1 MKKKTLFT
9 MFASLGFVFCASL
22 VALNSKEPLSGVKGA
37 ETSTWRHYSAVQ
49 ATESSNGS
57 REYWT
62 DCIGGAPVFS
72 DPGVS
77 AIDATPSE
85 EFLSTLDSKDPR
97 YTAYAPNAFKSES
110 NFWRYFRIGAWG
122 SSDYDSGVVGV
133 AGNFSINYQ
142 LIVDAHELEYKYIYF
157 NVDAVSQDGSDE
169 IGSLVLYTTNTDAK
183 FTNGNGWDQ
192 INLPA
197 GITINVDN
205 FYGTYNGEYKD
216 GATIFTSEFR
226 NQSNATNNNV
236 NTTLK
241 NLRFFKDEE
250 TLNAYKKLAEM
261 TNGNGWDYFHCGSTP
276 ASDNRTI
283 YFTGNGGR
291 FTATQKLVSEAK
303 KVGVRTISFNLR
315 VTSSLNTDLRR
326 VVFITNDGAVSG
338 TYEGQS
344 ISWSTD
350 WNDIEAESGVI
361 ASTGVRVTFNL
372 YKFFGDDVVMTAEP
386 YFISLRLDG
395 SNNDYSNSEDT
406 LSYYLT
412 DFILK

>member
-9 MFASLGFVFCASL
+9 MFASLGLVFCASL
-22 VALNSKEPLSGVKGA
+22 VALNLNEPLSGVKGA

-62 DCIGGAPVFS
+62 DCIGGAPVFT

-77 AIDATPSE
+77 AIDATPTQ
-85 EFLSTLDSKDPR
+85 EFLSTLSSNDPR
-97 YTAYAPNAFKSES
+97 YTAYTPNAFKSEG

-122 SSDYDSGVVGV
+122 DCDYANGVVGV
-133 AGNFSINYQ
+133 NSSFTVNYQ
-142 LIVDAHELEYKYIYF
+142 LIVDAHELGYKYIYF
-157 NVDAVSQDGSDE
+157 NLDAVSSDGSDD
-169 IGSLVLYTTNTDAK
+169 IGAVVLFTANTK
-183 FTNGNGWDQ
+183 GTFNGNGWNQ

-197 GITINVDN
+197 GITINVDD
-205 FYGTYNGEYKD
+205 FYGKYTGEYKD
-216 GATIFTSEFR
+216 GATIFTAEFR
-226 NQSNATNNNV
+226 NQSNNANNNV
-236 NTTLK
+236 KATFK
-241 NLRFFKDEE
+241 NLKLFKDKE
-250 TLNAYKKLAEM
+250 TLATYKKLAEM
-261 TNGNGWDYFHCGSTP
+261 TNGDGYDYFHRGSAP
-276 ASDNRTI
+276 ESDNRTI

-291 FTATQKLVSEAK
+291 FTATQQLVSEAK
-303 KVGVRTISFNLR
+303 KAGVRTISFNLR

-338 TYEGQS
+338 TYEGQP
-344 ISWSTD
+344 IVWSTD
-350 WNDIEAESGVI
+350 WNVIEAESGVI

-372 YKFFGDDVVMTAEP
+372 YKFFGEDIVMTAEP
-386 YFISLRLDG
+386 YFISLRLAG
-395 SNNDYSNSEDT
+395 SDNDYQNSEDT